1 MFIVYVC
8 VSVYVQVINENKS
21 NWTDYEKKYLKHLFI
36 FYPIKTDKIIKN
48 LEKKTFLLQ
57 LIGKFDH

>member
-1 MFIVYVC
+1 M
-8 VSVYVQVINENKS
+8 K
-21 NWTDYEKKYLKHLFI
+21 KKYLKHLFI

>member
-21 NWTDYEKKYLKHLFI
+21 NWTDYEKKI
-36 FYPIKTDKIIKN
+36 S
-48 LEKKTFLLQ
+48 KTFVYILPD
-57 LIGKFDH
+57 KNR